1 MPPLTIAHLFDV
13 SDRTTRRRAAPPR
26 PRHAHL
32 VERPDAVV
40 DPPLVPV
47 EDYAVLG
54 DGKTAALVSLRGS
67 IDWLC
72 LPTFDSAA
80 CFARL
85 LGTPDNG
92 RWLLTVRD
100 ATTVT
105 RRYLDDSFVL
115 ETTYETPDGHRRRA
129 GDHAAQRRPRGPGAP
144 ARLHPRQRRGRA
156 RVGGAVRVRRRRA
169 VGAAHHRRRRERRDP
184 GDRRPGLAAAARRP
198 AAHAGRPPARRPVHA
213 AARASRS
220 SWR

>member
-1 MPPLTIAHLFDV
+1 M
-13 SDRTTRRRAAPPR
+13 
-26 PRHAHL
+26 
-32 VERPDAVV
+32 ERPDAVV

-54 DGKTAALVSLRGS
+54 DRKTAALVSLRGS
-67 IDWLC
+67 IDWMC

-115 ETTYETPDGHRRRA
+115 ETTYETPHGTA
-129 GDHAAQRRPRGPGAP
+129 VAQETMQPSQVALWLRE
-144 ARLHPRQRRGRA
+144 
-156 RVGGAVRVRRRRA
+156 VRR
-169 VGAAHHRRRRERRDP
+169 
-184 GDRRPGLAAAARRP
+184 
-198 AAHAGRPPARRPVHA
+198 
-213 AARASRS
+213 
-220 SWR
+220 